1 MKILII
7 NGPNLN
13 MLGRRETDI
22 YGNVKLDDID
32 RLLTDE
38 ARNIDENLSLEFFQ
52 SNSEGEI
59 VSHIQLALNNC
70 DGILINPA
78 AYTHTS
84 VAIRDALLSTGL
96 PAVEVHISNIFKR
109 EKFRHRSFV
118 SEVCVGVI
126 SGFGVDSYLLGLRGL
141 YNFIR
146 YSGDEAESGPIRD

>member
-13 MLGRRETDI
+13 MLGKRETDI
-22 YGNVKLDDID
+22 YGSVKLEDID

-38 ARNIDENLSLEFFQ
+38 SKSIDENLVLEFFQ

-59 VSHIQLALNNC
+59 VGHIQLALDSC

-96 PAVEVHISNIFKR
+96 PVVEVHISNIFKR
-109 EKFRHRSFV
+109 EEFRHRSFV

-146 YSGDEAESGPIRD
+146 YSGDRAESDPVRD

>member
-22 YGNVKLDDID
+22 YGNIKLDDVD

-38 ARNIDENLSLEFFQ
+38 AKNIDENLSLEFFQ

-59 VSHIQLALNNC
+59 VSHIQLAFNNC
-70 DGILINPA
+70 DGILVNPA

-96 PAVEVHISNIFKR
+96 PTVEVHISNIFKR

-146 YSGDEAESGPIRD
+146 YSSDEAESGPIRD